1 MNIGE
6 FSTLSASGNSILLGR
21 TENHS
26 QKQGFSNLNAH
37 NNHLEGLLQHM
48 LLGPSS
54 RVSNAETLMQW
65 SGQKRELELLT
76 RSQVTD
82 GAGPVAVL

>member
-1 MNIGE
+1 M
-6 FSTLSASGNSILLGR
+6 GR

-54 RVSNAETLMQW
+54 MVSDAETLMQG
-65 SGQKRELELLT
+65 SGQKREFELLT

>member
-1 MNIGE
+1 
-6 FSTLSASGNSILLGR
+6 
-21 TENHS
+21 
-26 QKQGFSNLNAH
+26 
-37 NNHLEGLLQHM
+37 M

-54 RVSNAETLMQW
+54 RVSDAETLMQG
-65 SGQKRELELLT
+65 SGQKREFELLT

>member
-6 FSTLSASGNSILLGR
+6 FSTLSASGNSTLPGR
-21 TENHS
+21 TENHC
-26 QKQGFSNLNAH
+26 QKQEFSNLNAR

-48 LLGPSS
+48 WLGPSS
-54 RVSNAETLMQW
+54 RVLDAETPMQG
-65 SGQKRELELLT
+65 SGQKRESELLA
-76 RSQVTD
+76 RSQVSD